1 MQFTSVDQFINIYFV
16 LKKMYFDFNFKEHR
30 QNMLFFFFQNEC
42 LISPFTCQFRF
53 QFWIS
58 MCLVKNVAKL
68 KNKLFQNLIAGVSQN
83 ILLQVLE
90 DVGKD
95 DDVIMC

>member
-1 MQFTSVDQFINIYFV
+1 
-16 LKKMYFDFNFKEHR
+16 
-30 QNMLFFFFQNEC
+30 
-42 LISPFTCQFRF
+42 
-53 QFWIS
+53 

-95 DDVIMC
+95 DDVMMC